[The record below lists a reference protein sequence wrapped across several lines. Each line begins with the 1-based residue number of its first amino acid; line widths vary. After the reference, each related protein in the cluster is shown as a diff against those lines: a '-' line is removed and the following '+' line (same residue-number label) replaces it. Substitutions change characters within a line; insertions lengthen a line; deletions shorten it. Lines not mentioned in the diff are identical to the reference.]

1 MIDRFMSTLGL
12 ARRAGKLSWGIETV
26 SNAVHAGKAVVVF
39 MAADLSDRSKR
50 TICEV
55 CKKRGV
61 PCIQTPYSMNQL
73 GEAVGVFTGILALTD
88 PGLAKSAQSNFQL
101 VTTQPITTEKK
112 DIPLK
117 SKEDSK

>member
-12 ARRAGKLSWGIETV
+12 ARRAGKLSWGSDTV
-26 SNAVHAGKAVVVF
+26 SSAVNAGKAVVVF
-39 MAADLSDRSKR
+39 MGADLSDRSKR
-50 TICEV
+50 TIDEV

-61 PCIQTPYSMNQL
+61 PCIQTPYSMDQL
-73 GEAVGVFTGILALTD
+73 GDAVGVFTGILALTD
-88 PGLAKSAQSNFQL
+88 SGLAKSAQLNFEL
-101 VTTQPITTEKK
+101 STQPTTEKK